1 MLEEVD
7 GLRSWQA
14 DAVDR
19 DDWLGGVEVA
29 REGRVGHQQEQEDP
43 EEGDEPSD
51 DRGEGGRVFVGV

>member
-1 MLEEVD
+1 MLEVVDWRRCWQPDPVD
-7 GLRSWQA
+7 G
-14 DAVDR
+14 

-29 REGRVGHQQEQEDP
+29 REGRVGHQQDQEDP